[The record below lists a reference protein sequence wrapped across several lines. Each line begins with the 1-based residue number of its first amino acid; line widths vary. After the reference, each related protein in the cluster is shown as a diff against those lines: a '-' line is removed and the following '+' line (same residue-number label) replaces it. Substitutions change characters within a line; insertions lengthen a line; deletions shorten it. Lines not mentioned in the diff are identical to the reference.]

1 MKRVISAAALLA
13 VFSISLCVGRG
24 QMDFAHAKETKARR
38 AALHASLKFSLSFE
52 QESRT
57 YKLNDPITVSFSLEN
72 TGKRPV
78 WVNKRFYLT
87 ADTLPKEKR
96 EVTLTVTGPTGEPL
110 PCTVTSHSG
119 FPKSEYFELLQPGQT
134 VTSDSPRDLRNY
146 FSFSKAGTYMIAG
159 IYENAFGQEIGLD
172 AFTGP
177 VTSKPVTLT
186 ITE

>member
-72 TGKRPV
+72 TGKRPA

-87 ADTLPKEKR
+87 Q

-110 PCTVTSHSG
+110 PCTFTSQSG
-119 FPKSEYFELLQPGQT
+119 FPKSEYFQRLQGGQT
-134 VTSDSPRDLRNY
+134 VSAEHPCDLRNY
-146 FSFSKAGTYMIAG
+146 FNLTTPGRYAVVGV
-159 IYENAFGQEIGLD
+159 YENVFGQEIGLD

-177 VTSKPVTLT
+177 VTSKPVTFT
-186 ITE
+186 VVE